1 MVPEHC
7 TTQARQHTMRRFFLD
22 REKIRSDR
30 PTLTGPAV
38 KHLRTVLRLKPGD
51 DIFVF
56 DGEGTEYRAKI
67 TASTPKTIV
76 LSVLQQFPSISES
89 PMEIT
94 IGQGLL
100 KARKMDRVVRQVT
113 ELGVY
118 ALIPVLAA
126 RSVPRPRPE
135 RWADREKRWKSIAQE
150 SLKQCGRSQI
160 PRLEP
165 ITSFEDTVGMS
176 QAHDLRII
184 FHEGSA
190 GPTSTSHLNDTRDV
204 HRVLALIGPEG
215 GFTQDEVDMAGEA
228 AFIVVSLGPRTLKA
242 DTAVV
247 AACTL
252 LQYTLGDLASLQE
265 KS

>member
-1 MVPEHC
+1 
-7 TTQARQHTMRRFFLD
+7 MRRFFLD
-22 REKIRSDR
+22 REKILSDR

-51 DIFVF
+51 EIFLF
-56 DGEGTEYRAKI
+56 DGKSTEYRARI
-67 TASTPKTIV
+67 TASTPKTIM
-76 LSVLQQFPSISES
+76 LSVLEQFPSISES
-89 PMEIT
+89 PVEIT

-100 KARKMDRVVRQVT
+100 KARKMDRIVRQVT
-113 ELGVY
+113 ELGMY
-118 ALIPVLAA
+118 ALIPVLAE

-135 RWADREKRWKSIAQE
+135 RWADKEKRWATIARE

-165 ITSFEDTVGMS
+165 LTSFEDMVGMP

-184 FHEGSA
+184 FHEGNA
-190 GPTSTSHLNDTRDV
+190 GPGSTHRLKDTRDV

-215 GFTQDEVDMAGEA
+215 GFTRDEVKMARES
-228 AFIVVSLGPRTLKA
+228 AFIAVSLGPRILKA

-252 LQYTLGDLASLQE
+252 LQYTLGDLAGLQE

>member
-1 MVPEHC
+1 
-7 TTQARQHTMRRFFLD
+7 MRRFFLD
-22 REKIRSDR
+22 REKILSDR

-51 DIFVF
+51 EIFLF
-56 DGEGTEYRAKI
+56 DGEGAEYRAEI
-67 TASTPKTIV
+67 AASTSKTIT
-76 LSVLQQFPSISES
+76 LSVLEQFPSISES
-89 PMEIT
+89 PVEIT

-118 ALIPVLAA
+118 ALIPVLAE

-135 RWADREKRWKSIAQE
+135 RWADKEKRWATISRE

-160 PRLEP
+160 PHLQP
-165 ITSFEDTVGMS
+165 LTSFRDTVGMS

-184 FHEGSA
+184 FHEGSTGP
-190 GPTSTSHLNDTRDV
+190 GPTPHLKNTGAV
-204 HRVLALIGPEG
+204 HSVLALIGPEG
-215 GFTQDEVDMAGEA
+215 GFTQDEVNMARKS
-228 AFIVVSLGPRTLKA
+228 AFIVFSLGPRTLKA

-247 AACTL
+247 AACAL
-252 LQYTLGDLASLQE
+252 LQYTLGDLAGLQE